1 VKIEPT
7 LDAHGE
13 RSYMATQTY
22 RGKVLMTYMPTRQEA
37 EREMGFQFA
46 RIDSEFEDLRS
57 VSNASRG

>member
-1 VKIEPT
+1 MKIEPVE
-7 LDAHGE
+7 DYHGE

-22 RGKVLMTYMPTRQEA
+22 RGRVLMTYMPTRREA

-57 VSNASRG
+57 VSNEL